1 VRIIYDKIRNSAIDK
16 LNSIYNEQMEQS
28 VSALNQAR
36 QIAQSEEMKQ
46 EDINIYLSEVG
57 DKIIEL
63 QSLLEKY
70 R

>member
-1 VRIIYDKIRNSAIDK
+1 MRIIYDKIRNSAIDK

-46 EDINIYLSEVG
+46 EDINIYLSEVV